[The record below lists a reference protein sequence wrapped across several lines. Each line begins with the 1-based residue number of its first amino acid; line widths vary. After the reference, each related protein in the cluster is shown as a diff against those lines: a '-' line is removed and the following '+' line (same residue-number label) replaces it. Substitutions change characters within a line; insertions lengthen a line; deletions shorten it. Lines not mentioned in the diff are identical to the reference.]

1 MWRLRAAWLL
11 SVAAGSIGVAVA
23 LSHRVPK
30 ETDPKWEMAIRSGMP
45 FVSAEVISPPPALS
59 PSQASFL
66 KYRLDAL
73 FLRAFL
79 ELPESEY
86 LILRCRG
93 SQRWLKTRDLV
104 DEWRAFH
111 LVISPAQ
118 KTALRCYPRFG
129 DMTWY
134 DPDFYAESPQL
145 EAGKWYE
152 VRVFVRL
159 FRQLTEHPLRDF
171 RIDIV
176 SPLPNDLRIADL
188 YVERER

>member
-30 ETDPKWEMAIRSGMP
+30 EADPKWEMAIRSGMP
-45 FVSAEVISPPPALS
+45 FVSAELISTPPALS
-59 PSQASFL
+59 PSQVSFL
-66 KYRLDAL
+66 KYRLDSL

-79 ELPESEY
+79 EPQAGNY
-86 LILRCRG
+86 LVLAGHG
-93 SQRWLKTRDLV
+93 SQTWLKPRDLV

-145 EAGKWYE
+145 EAGKWYQ
-152 VRVFVRL
+152 VRIFVRL
-159 FRQLTEHPLRDF
+159 FRELTRSALRDF
-171 RIDIV
+171 RVDFL
-176 SPLPNDLRIADL
+176 SSQPSELRIAEL
-188 YVERER
+188 YVEREQ